1 MDTLTNNTKQRKS
14 KRGER
19 SLRIGSALNGLRAL
33 SLRKDGATVNYYL
46 REIPVD
52 FGRGFQLDKFYS
64 EASEDGQEVY
74 HVHLDKELG
83 DSCTCKG
90 FVYRSKCKHI
100 DAIKTLVALGKV

>member
-1 MDTLTNNTKQRKS
+1 MATLANSTTQRKS
-14 KRGER
+14 KRGQR
-19 SLRIGSALNGLRAL
+19 SLRIGDAVNGLRAL
-33 SLRKDGATVNYYL
+33 ALTKDGATVNYYF

-74 HVHLDKELG
+74 HVHLDAQLG

-90 FVYRSKCKHI
+90 FVHRDKCKHV